1 MHRWLRCALR
11 CLRTPDT
18 GWVPSLVLAVFL
30 IGAACAASGWTAAL
44 PAWLWVAAVLIVLT
58 RTDLA
63 EHRLP
68 DRVLLIG
75 YAGGG
80 ACLTMAALV
89 DGEPGRL
96 VRTGGAALSAFAGML
111 GLAVVVAPRL
121 GLGDVK
127 LAGLLGG
134 YLGWLGWEEVV
145 TGLAAGFLLGSAVG
159 VWAVVRRSGGWR
171 TEIAF
176 GPALMVGALAVAARH
191 GPV

>member
-1 MHRWLRCALR
+1 
-11 CLRTPDT
+11 
-18 GWVPSLVLAVFL
+18 VPLLLFGVILVV
-30 IGAACAASGWTAAL
+30 AACTAAGWTAAL
-44 PAWLWVAAVLIVLT
+44 PAWLWLAAVLFVLA
-58 RTDLA
+58 RVDLA

-75 YAGGG
+75 SVGG
-80 ACLTMAALV
+80 ATSMTVAALV
-89 DGEPGRL
+89 ECQPGRL
-96 VRTGGAALSAFAGML
+96 VRTGTAAVAAIAGML
-111 GLAVVVAPRL
+111 ALAVLVAPRL

-159 VWAVVRRSGGWR
+159 MWAVGRRRRGWR

-176 GPALMVGALAVAARH
+176 GPALMVGALVVAARH